1 MSTYPKNSLRLSL
14 RQVTHQAE
22 LINSYEMVDSNG
34 DDLPAYTAGSHI
46 DFYFH
51 DGIVRQYSLCGDPS
65 DRKRYLIAILNDQ
78 KGRGGSTA
86 LHNRLHVQR
95 YVHVSEPRNNFPVAK
110 EAKHHLM
117 IAGGIGVTPMLS
129 MIYELQKT
137 TVAPYHGAPS
147 SDAKDNFTLHYCT
160 KSKDHTAFQPELA
173 KLIDQGKV
181 VVHHDQGVPGN
192 GLNIQELL
200 QDYDDGTHLY
210 YCGPPGFMKAVK
222 QFSSHWPEDTV
233 HFEYFNA
240 PEPEDTTKIDS
251 NNQGSQI
258 KIASTGA
265 VYTVPDGKTIVEVLQ
280 ENNVAIETSCNVG
293 LCKTCVIKYLEGEV
307 KHMDCVLSKQ
317 EQEEYLTPCC
327 SRSLGDLLILDL

>member
-1 MSTYPKNSLRLSL
+1 MDNYPKNSLRLQM
-14 RQVTHQAE
+14 RQVTHQAQG
-22 LINSYEMVDSNG
+22 ISSFEMVDRSGN
-34 DDLPAYTAGSHI
+34 DLPAYTAGSHI

-51 DGIVRQYSLCGDPS
+51 DGTIRQYSLCGDPS
-65 DRKRYLIAILNDQ
+65 DRKRYLIAVLND
-78 KGRGGSTA
+78 KNGRGGSAA
-86 LHNRLHVQR
+86 LHKRLHVQR
-95 YVHVSEPRNNFPVAK
+95 DVFVGEPRNNFPIAK

-129 MIYELQKT
+129 MIYEIQKT
-137 TVAPYHGAPS
+137 
-147 SDAKDNFTLHYCT
+147 DDNFTLHYCT
-160 KSKDHTAFQPELA
+160 KSKDYTAFQPELA
-173 KLIDQGKV
+173 ALVASGKV
-181 VVHHDQGVPGN
+181 VVHHDQGIPEN
-192 GLNIQELL
+192 GLNIKELL

-210 YCGPPGFMKAVK
+210 YCGPPGFMKAVTD
-222 QFSSHWPEDTV
+222 FSSHWPEGTV

-240 PEPEDTTKIDS
+240 PEPEVESKSPGLVS
-251 NNQGSQI
+251 NAEGFQI

-265 VYTVPDGKTIVEVLQ
+265 VYTVPDSKSIVDILH

-293 LCKTCVIKYLEGEV
+293 LCKTCVIKYTEGEV

>member
-1 MSTYPKNSLRLSL
+1 MDNYPKNSLRLQM
-14 RQVTHQAE
+14 RQVTHQAQG
-22 LINSYEMVDSNG
+22 ISSFEMVDRSGN
-34 DDLPAYTAGSHI
+34 DLPAYTAGSHI

-51 DGIVRQYSLCGDPS
+51 DGTIRQYSLCGDPS
-65 DRKRYLIAILNDQ
+65 DRKRYLIAVLND
-78 KGRGGSTA
+78 KNGRGGSAA
-86 LHNRLHVQR
+86 LHKRLHVQR
-95 YVHVSEPRNNFPVAK
+95 DVFVGEPRNNFPIAK

-137 TVAPYHGAPS
+137 SG
-147 SDAKDNFTLHYCT
+147 DNFTLHYCT
-160 KSKDHTAFQPELA
+160 KSKDYTAFQPELA
-173 KLIDQGKV
+173 ALIASGKV
-181 VVHHDQGVPGN
+181 VVHHDQGNPEN
-192 GLNIQELL
+192 GLNIKELL

-210 YCGPPGFMKAVK
+210 YCGPPGFMKAVTD
-222 QFSSHWPEDTV
+222 FSSHWPEGTV

-240 PEPEDTTKIDS
+240 PEPEVESKSPGLVS
-251 NNQGSQI
+251 NAEGFQI

-265 VYTVPDGKTIVEVLQ
+265 VYTVPDSKSIVDILH

-293 LCKTCVIKYLEGEV
+293 LCKTCVIKYTEGEV

>member
-1 MSTYPKNSLRLSL
+1 MSTYPKNSLRLRL

-22 LINSYEMVDSNG
+22 LINSYEMVDSTGN
-34 DDLPAYTAGSHI
+34 DLPAYTAGSHI

-51 DGIVRQYSLCGDPS
+51 DGIVRQYSLCSDPN

-95 YVHVSEPRNNFPVAK
+95 YVHVSEPRNNFPIAK

-137 TVAPYHGAPS
+137 SG
-147 SDAKDNFTLHYCT
+147 DNFTLHYCT
-160 KSKDHTAFQPELA
+160 KSKDYTAFQPELA
-173 KLIDQGKV
+173 ALVASGKV
-181 VVHHDQGVPGN
+181 VVHHDQGIPEN
-192 GLNIQELL
+192 GLNIKELL

-210 YCGPPGFMKAVK
+210 YCGPPGFMKAVTD
-222 QFSSHWPEDTV
+222 FSSHWPEGTV

-240 PEPEDTTKIDS
+240 PEPEVESKSPGLVS
-251 NNQGSQI
+251 NAEGFQI

-265 VYTVPDGKTIVEVLQ
+265 VYTVPDSKSIVDILH

-293 LCKTCVIKYLEGEV
+293 LCKTCVIKYTEGEV